1 LLDSLLQEE
10 KMQLFCFLFLVMSLG
25 SGLAQEDRSY
35 SKIVTKPNGE
45 TEGDIFVDLPAQ
57 SYYKIKFTVRAPKH
71 LDPEPSYRRNNNV
84 EHKSRQ
90 LPTPSE
96 AVETPPQSVEA
107 AANIGETA
115 NAYNDEIVKE
125 RKIVERSTVAPQQGE
140 ASERPISYRYRI
152 LPSKLKAQGHSVN
165 GIHTYPRSKPVKP
178 YYPTRYSPYPSPSYS
193 PTISYQTPA
202 SNQPPTQPYPTS
214 TQPTVEETT
223 YTQEATTVEPEVA
236 VDEVIEISEYD
247 QEVDK
252 PSNPEEGELREEDA
266 QMLQFTY
273 KIRNKEEPT
282 IYSSAPVYTYTP
294 STPVFSYTTSTP
306 VFTYTPTTSPD
317 DAKPRKYT
325 FTLVDSDTEET
336 RGEELQRF
344 RRRPFTRLRRR
355 MNPSFA
361 PMMAAV

>member
-1 LLDSLLQEE
+1 
-10 KMQLFCFLFLVMSLG
+10 MQLFCFLFFVLFLG
-25 SGLAQEDRSY
+25 SGLAKEDKSY

-71 LDPEPSYRRNNNV
+71 LEPEPSYRRINNV

-96 AVETPPQSVEA
+96 TIENAPQTVE
-107 AANIGETA
+107 
-115 NAYNDEIVKE
+115 NAPKIAENDNAFNDAIVKE
-125 RKIVERSTVAPQQGE
+125 RKIVERSTVAPPQDKGE
-140 ASERPISYRYRI
+140 ESKRPISYRYRI
-152 LPSKLKAQGHSVN
+152 LPSKLKTEGHSGN
-165 GIHTYPRSKPVKP
+165 GIHAYPRSKPLKP

-193 PTISYQTPA
+193 PTISYQTTA
-202 SNQPPTQPYPTS
+202 SQQQPTRPYPTS

-223 YTQEATTVEPEVA
+223 YTQETYEATTVEPTEVA
-236 VDEVIEISEYD
+236 IDEVIEISEYD
-247 QEVDK
+247 QEVAE
-252 PSNPEEGELREEDA
+252 PSNQEQGELSEEDDH

-282 IYSSAPVYTYTP
+282 VYPSAPSYTYTP

-317 DAKPRKYT
+317 DSKPRKYT

-336 RGEELQRF
+336 REEELQRF

-355 MNPSFA
+355 MNQFFA
-361 PMMAAV
+361 PIMAAV